1 LHTWK
6 KLNFS
11 HHYPIVEP
19 DEVDELV
26 KDQGVVCVVGLDPNF
41 APALKV
47 FDAASLKGVR
57 KFENLCRVCLNTTE
71 IMTPI
76 FDDLDSASWV
86 DKIHKHLSIQV
97 RIHFKNL
104 SICV

>member
-6 KLNFS
+6 KLDLS
-11 HHYPIVEP
+11 HIILVEP
-19 DEVDELV
+19 DVVDDLV
-26 KDQGVVCVVGLDPNF
+26 KDQGVVCVVELDPKF

-97 RIHFKNL
+97 RLNFKYL
-104 SICV
+104 EPF